1 MSPRTTLAALGVAAS
16 VVLLA
21 LPGAASAQRST
32 PSSTQ
37 HSTQGSTL
45 SGTQNPVQESGNPI
59 NDQGSNYNYRSY
71 VTSVVPHVPG
81 LGLEVLEFADRLILT
96 NHSGQTVTVYGYQ
109 GDPYARVLAD
119 GTVQLNT
126 RSPAYY
132 LNQNFYGQVTV
143 PASAS
148 PTAPPHWGTVDRT
161 GQLEWHDHRIHW
173 MSPIPPAKVKDKNRR
188 TLIFQWQV
196 PIQVGARRGVINGN
210 LFWVPL
216 ADSSTPVAAIVALVV
231 LAILGLLV
239 VLYTRRR
246 RAART
251 PRAGGSEGL
260 AASASTGAGAY
271 RDAGTETDAAP
282 GAGTGGRD
290 DRGSPGDSPGEPPVK
305 EVW

>member
-1 MSPRTTLAALGVAAS
+1 MSPRTAIAALGVAVAI
-16 VVLLA
+16 VLLA
-21 LPGAASAQRST
+21 LPRAASAQGGTLT

-37 HSTQGSTL
+37 VNTPSSAPKSSALG
-45 SGTQNPVQESGNPI
+45 GTQNPVQESGNPI

-71 VTSVVPHVPG
+71 VTSVVPRVPG

-109 GDPYARVLAD
+109 NDPYARVLAD

-132 LNQNFYGQVTV
+132 LNQNFYGEVTV

-148 PTAPPHWGTVDRT
+148 PTAPPHWVTVDRT

-173 MSPIPPAKVKDKNRR
+173 MSPIPPAKVKNQNKR

-196 PIQVGARRGVINGN
+196 PIQVGTRKGVIDGN

-216 ADSSTPVAAIVALVV
+216 ADSSTPVAAILALVAV
-231 LAILGLLV
+231 AILGLLV

-246 RAART
+246 RAAR
-251 PRAGGSEGL
+251 PPRGQGGAGAARAGGARGP
-260 AASASTGAGAY
+260 
-271 RDAGTETDAAP
+271 DADPEADA
-282 GAGTGGRD
+282 
-290 DRGSPGDSPGEPPVK
+290 PVK
-305 EVW
+305 EAW